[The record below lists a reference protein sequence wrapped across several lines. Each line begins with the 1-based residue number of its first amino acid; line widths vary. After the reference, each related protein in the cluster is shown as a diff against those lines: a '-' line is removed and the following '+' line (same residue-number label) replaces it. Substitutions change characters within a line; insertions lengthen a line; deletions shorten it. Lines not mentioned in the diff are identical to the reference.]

1 MPRARSYLPFIPEP
15 LHFRQPAPCTSLALA
30 LLKHPSQFVGKRPQ
44 SLEVKTLRGPVQNCI
59 ALEHLLADEENRMTT
74 DFIRP
79 MYLARS
85 QLAEYERLAWFL
97 FEWFERERRLNL
109 EALSATP
116 PFAAMTL
123 MRAMQPCLFFRTSLL
138 VISAAKE

>member
-1 MPRARSYLPFIPEP
+1 
-15 LHFRQPAPCTSLALA
+15 
-30 LLKHPSQFVGKRPQ
+30 
-44 SLEVKTLRGPVQNCI
+44 
-59 ALEHLLADEENRMTT
+59 MTT

-116 PFAAMTL
+116 PFAVLTL
-123 MRAMQPCLFFRTSLL
+123 MGAMQPFLFFPASLL
-138 VISAAKE
+138 VISSAKE